1 MYENLVAMSP
11 RRCLAALA
19 TAGLIAGGAGVAQA
33 QVPGLPEADQAC
45 LACHAEAIG
54 AKAFAATAHAGNG
67 CASCHTDVD
76 VAQHPGNVG
85 ALKAVERPGALAS
98 RACATCHAEAVPQH
112 QKWLPN
118 AGHHLEIIECAAC
131 HSPGAK
137 RRVELR
143 LHDAKAKG
151 ELTTRDAPEAA
162 AGTKPL
168 DAEALR
174 AVVAR
179 ARMGAEGAV
188 MVFGR
193 VDVPDAADAHRLGR
207 KDTAVKECATC
218 HRKGSDTFTKVGLSV
233 IGPDGQRTRYEVD
246 PAVLHGP
253 TSIDDVRGFYALGGT
268 RIGALDILLGLAV
281 LGGITAPLGHAV
293 VRRILARKEGHK

>member
-11 RRCLAALA
+11 RRRLAALA

-45 LACHAEAIG
+45 LACHADAIG
-54 AKAFAATAHAGNG
+54 AKAFAATTHAGNG
-67 CASCHTDVD
+67 CASCHADVD

-85 ALKAVERPGALAS
+85 ALKAVERPGALAA
-98 RACATCHAEAVPQH
+98 RACATCHSEAIPQH

-131 HSPGAK
+131 HSPGAA
-137 RRVELR
+137 RRIELR
-143 LHDAKAKG
+143 LRDAKAQG
-151 ELTTRDAPEAA
+151 ELAMKQPPAA
-162 AGTKPL
+162 QSSKPL
-168 DAEALR
+168 DADALR
-174 AVVAR
+174 ALVDQAR
-179 ARMGAEGAV
+179 GSAGGAV
-188 MVFGR
+188 MVVGR

-207 KDTAVKECATC
+207 KDAAVKECSTC

-233 IGPDGQRTRYEVD
+233 IGPDGQRIRYDVD
-246 PAVLHGP
+246 PAVLQGP
-253 TSIDDVRGFYALGGT
+253 ASIDAVRGFYALGGT

-293 VRRILARKEGHK
+293 MRRILARKEGHHD

>member
-1 MYENLVAMSP
+1 MSP
-11 RRCLAALA
+11 RRRLAALA
-19 TAGLIAGGAGVAQA
+19 AAGLIAGAVGVARA
-33 QVPGLPEADQAC
+33 QVPGLPDADQTC
-45 LACHAEAIG
+45 VACHAEAIG

-67 CASCHTDVD
+67 CASCHADVD

-98 RACATCHAEAVPQH
+98 RACATCHAEAVSKH

-131 HSPGAK
+131 HSPGAA

-151 ELTTRDAPEAA
+151 ELTMRQAPEAA
-162 AGTKPL
+162 QPSKPL
-168 DAEALR
+168 DADALR
-174 AVVAR
+174 ALVER
-179 ARMGAEGAV
+179 ARSSTEGAV
-188 MVFGR
+188 MVVGR
-193 VDVPDAADAHRLGR
+193 VDVPDPADAHRLGR

-233 IGPDGQRTRYEVD
+233 IGPDGQREV
-246 PAVLHGP
+246 
-253 TSIDDVRGFYALGGT
+253 
-268 RIGALDILLGLAV
+268 
-281 LGGITAPLGHAV
+281 
-293 VRRILARKEGHK
+293 LARCAGNRTNDAAKTGKP

>member
-1 MYENLVAMSP
+1 MYENLDAMSP
-11 RRCLAALA
+11 RRRVAVLAA
-19 TAGLIAGGAGVAQA
+19 AGLIAGAAGLARGQA
-33 QVPGLPEADQAC
+33 PALPEADQPC
-45 LACHAEAIG
+45 LACHADAIG

-98 RACATCHAEAVPQH
+98 RACLTCHAEAIPQH

-131 HSPGAK
+131 HSPGAA
-137 RRVELR
+137 RRIELR
-143 LHDAKAKG
+143 LRDAKAQG
-151 ELTTRDAPEAA
+151 ELAMKQEPAAPSS
-162 AGTKPL
+162 KPL
-168 DAEALR
+168 DADALR
-174 AVVAR
+174 ALVDHAR
-179 ARMGAEGAV
+179 GSTEGAV
-188 MVFGR
+188 MVVGR

-207 KDTAVKECATC
+207 KEAAVKECSTC

-233 IGPDGQRTRYEVD
+233 IGPDGQRIRYEVD
-246 PAVLHGP
+246 PAVLQGP
-253 TSIDDVRGFYALGGT
+253 ASIDAVRGFYALGGT

-293 VRRILARKEGHK
+293 MRRILARKEEHK